1 MQRIEL
7 CKNCYLEICPDEKIC
22 AYCNEFNE
30 RDVGGHIGFSKE
42 IGNLEVRIV
51 FFENKYNCIN
61 KYCQQNNILYLK
73 QIPSSIC
80 KELCK
85 EKGVGKGRTLTVATL
100 LKKLLEGVFDYHCER
115 EMKKSTI
122 SEELYGVSL
131 FGQMQ
136 TCVNICSYLGTI
148 RVDSLFENK
157 SFLVFRKSLTENKV
171 VNVNDI
177 LAFKHENLL
186 LDKVRGLGEVKRQNI
201 IDRFKSITNL
211 FLYLSGV
218 ELIECEEIKAIYPFV
233 EIKSECEF
241 MPLSFFNTDLFTT
254 KTINEFN
261 RRKYYRLKDLRFLH
275 IDDIFTLTNADSR
288 YMVSLAANATISLE
302 YLLSR
307 FFDSEKQDRDMQ
319 IFLLRAEG
327 ETLQAIGT
335 RYGITREGVRQI
347 LHRRCCQYLPIF
359 SDLARFYM
367 QRNERKYIAVDEI
380 NNFFDDDLLDL
391 IFSFSLKSD
400 DGLDYLEC
408 AEIFIDKK
416 AIPNAKNRLLCVAKE
431 FVGEEINLNKDKEE
445 FEDFLGNEG
454 FDFINVEQVIELLEH
469 YGYKKYDNYLYPRA
483 VSYGY
488 LASKIVAEHFPN
500 GIKMT
505 DEESI
510 KELKRLF
517 IEKFASINLPEGT
530 RAFAARVSEFL
541 VLSDRGMAIAEVAIN
556 IDISTLE
563 RIKEYIDNSQYNRL
577 YYYGIFQAHEGL
589 LAMTSNIDN
598 HHYLHGALKKFFP
611 NDYEYSRDYLQKKS
625 VQTYIKLTEKIEN
638 YIKIVNRPI
647 AYKEL
652 ELNLGCSCTTIYGAV
667 QSDRNLIQWGKDFV
681 NTMSLMDVSQEVIKA
696 LRKIIVNS
704 LENNDGYCYTR
715 YIHHKIINEQPVFI
729 NGNDITTP
737 DILKGILFVLFRD
750 EFDFNR
756 GHIAKKGTFKN
767 LTSYGVMK
775 QLFGSRNPISYREI
789 VMYFEKLRW
798 SSITISAAFSELE
811 KECIRI
817 SDDLYVKT
825 ENTLIGQHTSN
836 AIINRI
842 LEYFDDKDFYP
853 SCMVYE
859 LNDFPDIGYEWNLF
873 LLNSLLEKMDWD
885 YIQIR
890 PIIKDRRYNRVIY
903 VKKDLK
909 IDSYAQL
916 IAYIMKKQNMNY
928 ISEREML
935 SLLIINGLA
944 IKILPHDIYDSKYV
958 KFEKEKFILV

>member
-1 MQRIEL
+1 MQRIES
-7 CKNCYLEICPDEKIC
+7 CKNCNLEFCPDENIC

-30 RDVGGHIGFSKE
+30 RDVNGNIGFSNE
-42 IGNLEVRIV
+42 IGNLEVGIV
-51 FFENKYNCIN
+51 FFENKYKCIN
-61 KYCQQNNILYLK
+61 KYCQHNNVLYLK

-80 KELCK
+80 KDLCK
-85 EKGVGKGRTLTVATL
+85 VKGIGKVRILTVAAL
-100 LKKLLEGVFDYHCER
+100 LKKLLEGVFEYPYER
-115 EMKKSTI
+115 EMKKNII
-122 SEELYGVSL
+122 SGELYGASL

-157 SFLVFRKSLTENKV
+157 SFFVFRKSLIENKV
-171 VNVNDI
+171 INVNDI
-177 LAFKHENLL
+177 LAFKHEKLL

-201 IDRFKSITNL
+201 IDRFKSITYL

-233 EIKSECEF
+233 GIKSECEF

-254 KTINEFN
+254 KTINELN

-275 IDDIFTLTNADSR
+275 IDDIFTLTNADSS

-335 RYGITREGVRQI
+335 RYGITKEGVRQI
-347 LHRRCCQYLPIF
+347 LHKRCCQYLPIF

-380 NNFFDDDLLDL
+380 NNFFDDDLLGS
-391 IFSFSLKSD
+391 IFNFSLKRD

-431 FVGEEINLNKDKEE
+431 FVGEELDFNKDKEE

-454 FDFINVEQVIELLEH
+454 FDFINVEQVIELLEY

-510 KELKRLF
+510 KKLKRLF
-517 IEKFASINLPEGT
+517 IEKFASINLQVGT
-530 RAFAARVSEFL
+530 RAFATRVSEFL
-541 VLSDRGMAIAEVAIN
+541 VLSDRGMAIAEESID
-556 IDISTLE
+556 IDISALE
-563 RIKEYIDNSQYNRL
+563 TIKEYIDNSIYNRL
-577 YYYGIFQAHEGL
+577 YYHGIYQAHEGL

-611 NDYEYSRDYLQKKS
+611 NDYAYTRDYLQKKS
-625 VQTYIKLTEKIEN
+625 VQTYIKLSKKIEQ
-638 YIKIVNRPI
+638 YIKTVNNPA

-652 ELNLGCSCTTIYGAV
+652 EQKLGCSYATIYGAV

-681 NTMSLMDVSQEVIKA
+681 NSISLIDVSQDVTKA
-696 LRKIIVNS
+696 LRKIIVNT
-704 LENNDGYCYTR
+704 LEKNEGYCYIR
-715 YIHHKIINEQPVFI
+715 YIHHKIISEQPAFI
-729 NGNDITTP
+729 NGNNITTP

-767 LTSYGVMK
+767 LTSKGVME

-789 VMYFEKLRW
+789 VTYFEKMRW
-798 SSITISAAFSELE
+798 SSITISATLSELE

-825 ENTLIGQHTSN
+825 ENIHVGQQASN
-836 AIINRI
+836 AILNRI
-842 LEYFDDKDFYP
+842 MEYFDDKDFYP

-859 LNDFPDIGYEWNLF
+859 LNNFPNIGYEWNLF

-885 YIQIR
+885 YIQIC
-890 PIIKDRRYNRVIY
+890 PIIRDRRYNRAIY
-903 VKKDLK
+903 VKKELR

-916 IAYIMKKQNMNY
+916 IAYIMKKQNVNC

-935 SLLIINGLA
+935 SLLIINGLT
-944 IKILPHDIYDSKYV
+944 IKTLPHDIYDSKYV